1 MEPELSRARSQS
13 DGEDWTDIIRPR
25 RKLFDLRLGEL
36 WRYRDLMSLFVWRN
50 FTAIY
55 RQTLLGPIWYLV
67 RPLLTT
73 ITLTV
78 VFGNIAG
85 LPTDGRPQF
94 LFYMAGTVIWSYFA
108 ACLNNTANT
117 FGQNAGIFSKVY
129 FPRLTIPLSLLISNL
144 IGFSIQFVLFL
155 GFVAYFVLS
164 GANVQPNKWV
174 LITPVLLLIMA
185 GLGLGLGT
193 IISTLTSKYRDLQ
206 NLLGFGTQLLM
217 FATPVIYPISSVP
230 DNYRWLILANP
241 ITPIVETFRFAFLGA
256 GQLDPAHLLYSVVVM
271 AAILFSGILIFNKA
285 EQTFLDTV

>member
-1 MEPELSRARSQS
+1 M
-13 DGEDWTDIIRPR
+13 
-25 RKLFDLRLGEL
+25 
-36 WRYRDLMSLFVWRN
+36 
-50 FTAIY
+50 
-55 RQTLLGPIWYLV
+55 
-67 RPLLTT
+67 
-73 ITLTV
+73 
-78 VFGNIAG
+78 
-85 LPTDGRPQF
+85 
-94 LFYMAGTVIWSYFA
+94 IWSYLA

-271 AAILFSGILIFNKA
+271 AAILFSGHSDLQPRQNKP
-285 EQTFLDTV
+285 F

>member
-94 LFYMAGTVIWSYFA
+94 LFYMGGHS
-108 ACLNNTANT
+108 
-117 FGQNAGIFSKVY
+117 
-129 FPRLTIPLSLLISNL
+129 
-144 IGFSIQFVLFL
+144 
-155 GFVAYFVLS
+155 
-164 GANVQPNKWV
+164 
-174 LITPVLLLIMA
+174 
-185 GLGLGLGT
+185 
-193 IISTLTSKYRDLQ
+193 DL
-206 NLLGFGTQLLM
+206 
-217 FATPVIYPISSVP
+217 
-230 DNYRWLILANP
+230 
-241 ITPIVETFRFAFLGA
+241 E
-256 GQLDPAHLLYSVVVM
+256 
-271 AAILFSGILIFNKA
+271 LFSRLL
-285 EQTFLDTV
+285 E